1 MTDTPENRKPLC
13 TKEATPAPRKANKPK
28 RLSLRQLEHADECKR
43 LLDGG
48 WSVRQIALHMKC
60 SKVHITNQLMLA
72 GAPAQVRE
80 MVAMEVI
87 TISAAHKALRAHG
100 DKAGERIAQGMSMAA
115 AQGKRRITP
124 SLLLNARAEGDAPP
138 EGALYEAVRKLR
150 NEQAFQ
156 QLPATLQQEI
166 ESLIA
171 MGEPVAASAAGNE
184 NAPEAASQAAAPRDE
199 ATGEAPQGS
208 ARPAAPRKKRA
219 SSAARAKLK
228 AEDVEPTPT
237 PTPDQEPS
245 AQTVEPPAT
254 MKKRSSNHAR
264 AKRKAEGGPAATE
277 VANGGSN
284 DQAEMPSSERTPVDA
299 PTQAQLLHAQ
309 ENAEQGTAA
318 VEGEAK
324 PDLGDVDI
332 EEFLTHPH
340 WERMD
345 EELHHLVEQVP
356 QTSERCERTTIL
368 SWLYLREGVGTF
380 TMLAERIRGFESSLL
395 RKRAMRRTLRTMAR
409 LKLVSLVT
417 FVASEEQ
424 ADTKRDT
431 EDWSN
436 SMITLTWAGMVWM
449 RRAWQAR
456 ANLAHKHY
464 SILQAH
470 QMMVEE
476 EEEGRGDEPVWV
488 EGLAGVSPEEAK
500 TNVRAITAGRGHI
513 TSVFDLGLNR

>member
-13 TKEATPAPRKANKPK
+13 TEEAKTAPRKANKPK

-115 AQGKRRITP
+115 AQGKRRVTP
-124 SLLLNARAEGDAPP
+124 SLLLDARSQGDTPP

-156 QLPATLQQEI
+156 QLPEPLQHEI

-171 MGEPVAASAAGNE
+171 TGVPVAASAAGNE
-184 NAPEAASQAAAPRDE
+184 SAPEAASQAAAPRFE

-208 ARPAAPRKKRA
+208 ARPAATNKKRS

-228 AEDVEPTPT
+228 AEDVETAPTPE
-237 PTPDQEPS
+237 QEPS
-245 AQTVEPPAT
+245 SQPIEPPAT
-254 MKKRSSNHAR
+254 KKKRSSSPAR
-264 AKRKAEGGPAATE
+264 AKRKAEGDPAAPE
-277 VANGGSN
+277 VASGGSN
-284 DQAEMPSSERTPVDA
+284 EQVRMPSPERTPVDA
-299 PTQAQLLHAQ
+299 PTQTQLLDPE
-309 ENAEQGTAA
+309 ENAGEGAAA
-318 VEGEAK
+318 VDADAK
-324 PDLGDVDI
+324 PGLGDVDI

-345 EELHHLVEQVP
+345 EELHRLVEQVP

-368 SWLYLREGVGTF
+368 SWLYLREGVSTF

-417 FVASEEQ
+417 FVASDEQ
-424 ADTKRDT
+424 TDAKRET

-456 ANLAHKHY
+456 ANLAHKRH

-513 TSVFDLGLNR
+513 TSVFDLGLRR

>member
-1 MTDTPENRKPLC
+1 MSDTPENRKPLC
-13 TKEATPAPRKANKPK
+13 AEEAKKAPRKTNKPK

-43 LLDGG
+43 LLDSG

-60 SKVHITNQLMLA
+60 SKVHVTNQLMLA

-124 SLLLNARAEGDAPP
+124 SLLLNARAEGDAPA

-184 NAPEAASQAAAPRDE
+184 NAPEAASQAAAPRNE
-199 ATGEAPQGS
+199 STGEAPQGS
-208 ARPAAPRKKRA
+208 ARPAAPRKKRSSSGSRARLKAEGDSTAPEVANVGTNEQA
-219 SSAARAKLK
+219 STPSAARAP
-228 AEDVEPTPT
+228 VG
-237 PTPDQEPS
+237 EPS
-245 AQTVEPPAT
+245 QTRSLEPAENVE
-254 MKKRSSNHAR
+254 
-264 AKRKAEGGPAATE
+264 EGA
-277 VANGGSN
+277 
-284 DQAEMPSSERTPVDA
+284 
-299 PTQAQLLHAQ
+299 
-309 ENAEQGTAA
+309 AA
-318 VEGEAK
+318 VDGEAK

-345 EELHHLVEQVP
+345 EELHRLVEQVP

-368 SWLYLREGVGTF
+368 SWLYLREGVSTF

-417 FVASEEQ
+417 FVASDEQ
-424 ADTKRDT
+424 TDAKRET

-436 SMITLTWAGMVWM
+436 SMITLTWAGRVWM

-456 ANLAHKHY
+456 ANLAHKRH

-500 TNVRAITAGRGHI
+500 SNVRAITAGRGHI
-513 TSVFDLGLNR
+513 TSVFDLGLRR